1 MEGFFLKKYS
11 MNDLKSG
18 NLSAIAEYTLVED
31 SIKYPT
37 SFLTDKT
44 LLPSPSP
51 YSTLTPIYIFCPESS
66 ITLITEVLK
75 KYPYA
80 PHFNKCEQLFRR
92 HQTITYYN
100 AAYIEDSEREFLVKN
115 IEYGVNVM
123 PLVDFLES
131 KNRYTEVSLLNG
143 DYFLNK
149 EAFSVLRNR
158 TKIATKR
165 FFDIIY
171 ASLLLILLS
180 PVMLITAIAIK
191 LESKGSLFYRQ
202 KRLGL
207 YNIEFEVI
215 KFRSMTANA
224 EANGAQWA
232 QKNDPRAT
240 KVGNFIRKTRIDE
253 IPQLFNI
260 LRGEMSLIGPRP
272 ERAVFI
278 EMLKTAIPYY
288 EFRHVIKPGLT
299 GWAQVKYPYGASIE
313 DGMWKHM
320 YDMYYIKHQSLWFDF
335 KIILSTIRV
344 VLAGLGR

>member
-1 MEGFFLKKYS
+1 MTKNSPIITKGIPS
-11 MNDLKSG
+11 DD
-18 NLSAIAEYTLVED
+18 SA
-31 SIKYPT
+31 KYPT
-37 SFLTDKT
+37 SLKSDQPPFSFDSKE
-44 LLPSPSP
+44 
-51 YSTLTPIYIFCPESS
+51 TPIYIFCPTSS
-66 ITLITEVLK
+66 IPLISEVLRE
-75 KYPYA
+75 YA
-80 PHFNKCEQLFRR
+80 YQPHFNKNKRLFKR
-92 HQTITYYN
+92 HETITYYN
-100 AAYIEDSEREFLVKN
+100 APYIEEQEREFLLKN

-143 DYFLNK
+143 DYFLHK

-171 ASLLLILLS
+171 SVGLLIALS
-180 PVMLITAIAIK
+180 PVMLLTALAIK
-191 LESKGSLFYRQ
+191 LESKGPLFYRQ

-215 KFRSMTANA
+215 KFRSMRTNA

-232 QKNDPRAT
+232 QKNDTRAT
-240 KVGNFIRKTRIDE
+240 KVGYFIRKARIDE
-253 IPQLFNI
+253 IPQLFNV

-288 EFRHVIKPGLT
+288 EFRHVIKPGVT

-313 DGMWKHM
+313 DGLWKHK
-320 YDMYYIKHQSLWFDF
+320 YDMYYIKHQSFWFDL
-335 KIILSTIRV
+335 KIILNTVRV
-344 VLAGLGR
+344 VIAGMGR

>member
-1 MEGFFLKKYS
+1 MKEPE
-11 MNDLKSG
+11 
-18 NLSAIAEYTLVED
+18 AESFSTTFEEIPLED
-31 SIKYPT
+31 STKYPT
-37 SFLTDKT
+37 SYVEITPT
-44 LLPSPSP
+44 HS
-51 YSTLTPIYIFCPESS
+51 STLVQNPLYIVCPESS
-66 ITLITEVLK
+66 IPLITEVLQNYS
-75 KYPYA
+75 YP
-80 PHFNKCEQLFRR
+80 PLFNQCDQIFKRQGV
-92 HQTITYYN
+92 ITYYN
-100 AAYIEDSEREFLVKN
+100 AAYIDDLEREFLLRN
-115 IEYGVNVM
+115 IEFGVTVM

-131 KNRYTEVSLLNG
+131 KNKYTEISLLNG

-171 ASLLLILLS
+171 ASILLILLS
-180 PVMLITAIAIK
+180 PIILLTALAIR
-191 LESKGSLFYRQ
+191 LESKGSIFYRQ
-202 KRLGL
+202 KRVGL

-215 KFRSMTANA
+215 KFRSMRANA
-224 EANGAQWA
+224 EASGAQWA

-240 KVGNFIRKTRIDE
+240 RVGTFIRKTRIDE
-253 IPQLFNI
+253 IPQLFNV
-260 LRGEMSLIGPRP
+260 LKGEMSLIGPRP

-313 DGMWKHM
+313 DGMWKHK
-320 YDMYYIKHQSLWFDF
+320 YDMYYIKHQSFGFDF
-335 KIILSTIRV
+335 KIILHTIRV

>member
-1 MEGFFLKKYS
+1 MPELQP
-11 MNDLKSG
+11 L
-18 NLSAIAEYTLVED
+18 
-31 SIKYPT
+31 
-37 SFLTDKT
+37 
-44 LLPSPSP
+44 
-51 YSTLTPIYIFCPESS
+51 YIVCPNSS
-66 ITLITEVLK
+66 IPLITEVLQN
-75 KYPYA
+75 YPYI
-80 PHFNKCEQLFRR
+80 PFFNQCEQIFKR
-92 HQTITYYN
+92 QETITYYN
-100 AAYIEDSEREFLVKN
+100 AAYIDNLEREFLLRN
-115 IEYGVNVM
+115 IEYGVTVM

-131 KNRYTEVSLLNG
+131 KNKYTEISLLNG

-158 TKIATKR
+158 AKIATKR

-171 ASLLLILLS
+171 ASILLTILS
-180 PVMLITAIAIK
+180 PVMLVTAIAIR
-191 LESKGSLFYRQ
+191 LESKGSIFYRQ
-202 KRLGL
+202 KRVGL

-232 QKNDPRAT
+232 QQNDPRAT
-240 KVGNFIRKTRIDE
+240 KVGTFIRKTRIDE
-253 IPQLFNI
+253 IPQLFNV

-313 DGMWKHM
+313 DGMWKHK
-320 YDMYYIKHQSLWFDF
+320 YDMYYIKNQSFWFDF
-335 KIILSTIRV
+335 KIILRTIRV

>member
-1 MEGFFLKKYS
+1 MKEIG
-11 MNDLKSG
+11 
-18 NLSAIAEYTLVED
+18 AENFSTDFEDISLED
-31 SIKYPT
+31 STKYPT
-37 SFLTDKT
+37 SPANHSQSLSSMPE
-44 LLPSPSP
+44 LQPL
-51 YSTLTPIYIFCPESS
+51 YIVCPNSS
-66 ITLITEVLK
+66 IPLIKEVLQN
-75 KYPYA
+75 YPYI
-80 PHFNKCEQLFRR
+80 PFFNQCEQIFKR
-92 HQTITYYN
+92 QETITYYN
-100 AAYIEDSEREFLVKN
+100 AAYIDNLEREFLLRN
-115 IEYGVNVM
+115 IEYGVTVM

-131 KNRYTEVSLLNG
+131 KNKYTEISLLNG

-158 TKIATKR
+158 AKIATKR

-171 ASLLLILLS
+171 ASILLTILS
-180 PVMLITAIAIK
+180 PVMLVTAIAIR
-191 LESKGSLFYRQ
+191 LESKGSIFYRQ
-202 KRLGL
+202 KRVGL

-232 QKNDPRAT
+232 QQNDPRAT
-240 KVGNFIRKTRIDE
+240 KVGTFIRKTRIDE
-253 IPQLFNI
+253 IPQLFNV

-313 DGMWKHM
+313 DGMWKHK
-320 YDMYYIKHQSLWFDF
+320 YDMYYIKNQSFWFDF
-335 KIILSTIRV
+335 KIILRTIRV

>member
-1 MEGFFLKKYS
+1 
-11 MNDLKSG
+11 
-18 NLSAIAEYTLVED
+18 
-31 SIKYPT
+31 
-37 SFLTDKT
+37 
-44 LLPSPSP
+44 LL
-51 YSTLTPIYIFCPESS
+51 
-66 ITLITEVLK
+66 
-75 KYPYA
+75 
-80 PHFNKCEQLFRR
+80 
-92 HQTITYYN
+92 
-100 AAYIEDSEREFLVKN
+100 KN

-143 DYFLNK
+143 DYFLHK

-171 ASLLLILLS
+171 SIALLL
-180 PVMLITAIAIK
+180 TALAIK
-191 LESKGSLFYRQ
+191 LESKGPLFYRQ

-215 KFRSMTANA
+215 KFRSMRTTA

-232 QKNDPRAT
+232 QKNDARAT
-240 KVGNFIRKTRIDE
+240 KVGYFIRKARIDE
-253 IPQLFNI
+253 IPQLFNV

-288 EFRHVIKPGLT
+288 EFRHVIKPGVT

-313 DGMWKHM
+313 DGLWKHK
-320 YDMYYIKHQSLWFDF
+320 YDMYYIKHQSFWFDL
-335 KIILSTIRV
+335 KIILNTVRV
-344 VLAGLGR
+344 VIAGLGR

>member
-1 MEGFFLKKYS
+1 MKALISKHLPTVNEDFF
-11 MNDLKSG
+11 
-18 NLSAIAEYTLVED
+18 VET
-31 SIKYPT
+31 STKYPT
-37 SFLTDKT
+37 SLNNTNN
-44 LLPSPSP
+44 LPLPD
-51 YSTLTPIYIFCPESS
+51 LIRTPIYIYCPKSS
-66 ITLITEVLK
+66 IPLISEVLE
-75 KYPYA
+75 KYPYR
-80 PHFNKCEQLFRR
+80 PHFNKNKHLFKR
-92 HQTITYYN
+92 HETITYYN
-100 AAYIEDSEREFLVKN
+100 APYIEDEEREFLLKN

-131 KNRYTEVSLLNG
+131 QNLYTEVSLLNG
-143 DYFLNK
+143 DYFLHK

-171 ASLLLILLS
+171 SILLLIVLS
-180 PVMLITAIAIK
+180 PIMLLTAIAIK
-191 LESKGSLFYRQ
+191 LESKGPLFYRQ

-215 KFRSMTANA
+215 KFRSMTVNA

-232 QKNDPRAT
+232 QKNDSRAT
-240 KVGNFIRKTRIDE
+240 KVGLFIRKARIDE
-253 IPQLFNI
+253 IPQLFNV

-288 EFRHVIKPGLT
+288 EFRHVIKPGVT

-313 DGMWKHM
+313 DGLWKHK
-320 YDMYYIKHQSLWFDF
+320 YDMYYIKHQSFWFDV
-335 KIILSTIRV
+335 KIILKTVSV
-344 VLAGLGR
+344 VLGGLGR